1 MRRQVLYS
9 WYAFLIKIR
18 IFLGASRVWLT
29 LVEWKR
35 RGMNEPREQRGLMGM
50 GPTKHRED
58 DGGGGFT
65 LDRNERLDDNN
76 SINLTTQT

>member
-1 MRRQVLYS
+1 MNRESRGETDGS
-9 WYAFLIKIR
+9 W
-18 IFLGASRVWLT
+18 
-29 LVEWKR
+29 
-35 RGMNEPREQRGLMGM
+35 MGM

-65 LDRNERLDDNN
+65 LDKNERLDDNN